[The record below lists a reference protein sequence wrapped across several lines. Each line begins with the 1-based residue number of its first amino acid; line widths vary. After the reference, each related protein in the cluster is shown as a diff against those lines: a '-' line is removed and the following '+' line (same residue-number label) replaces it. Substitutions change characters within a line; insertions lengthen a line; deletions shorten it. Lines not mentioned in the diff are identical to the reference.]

1 MSTLPKEFADLEP
14 FAAQWALATEDA
26 RAAARRAA
34 TPAELQ
40 SFYDAILRRL
50 PEILKRVDAYPMNK
64 VEGQDLPLFHMAL
77 SLTEVA
83 PHVEFYK
90 CDPNVPFA
98 FKETRMFGT
107 HAARA
112 D

>member
-1 MSTLPKEFADLEP
+1 MTTFPPEFSDLEP
-14 FAAQWALATEDA
+14 FAAKWAKATEDD
-26 RAAARRAA
+26 RAAARRSA

-40 SFYDAILRRL
+40 SFYDAALRRL
-50 PEILKRVDAYPMNK
+50 PEILKRVDAYPLGEI
-64 VEGQDLPLFHMAL
+64 EGKDQPLFHLAL

-90 CDPNVPFA
+90 CDPNVPYA
-98 FKETRMFGT
+98 FKETRMFGR
-107 HAARA
+107 HAATP